1 MNMKS
6 YRKVNVLKMR
16 NNKFAEQFLAD
27 IAKRQEYWERYGQM
41 SDEEKRQ
48 LKLEQEQEAQILDD
62 IVAQTTGVRPSWF

>member
-1 MNMKS
+1 
-6 YRKVNVLKMR
+6 MR

-48 LKLEQEQEAQILDD
+48 LKLEQEQEQEAQILDD
-62 IVAQTTGVRPSWF
+62 IVAQTIGVRPSWF

>member
-1 MNMKS
+1 M
-6 YRKVNVLKMR
+6 LKMR

>member
-1 MNMKS
+1 
-6 YRKVNVLKMR
+6 VLKMR

>member
-1 MNMKS
+1 
-6 YRKVNVLKMR
+6 MR
-16 NNKFAEQFLAD
+16 NNNFAEQFLAN
-27 IAKRQEYWERYGQM
+27 IAKQKESQERYGQM

>member
-1 MNMKS
+1 
-6 YRKVNVLKMR
+6 MR

-27 IAKRQEYWERYGQM
+27 IAKRQEYWERYEQL